1 MRENILNDLK
11 ETMKNQDKQKLSVIR
26 SIKEAIMLEEIKNKS
41 ELNDEEVISIIAKQ
55 VKTRKESIIEFEK
68 GKRQDLIEKT
78 TNEIKILET
87 YLPEQINLED
97 AKKLIDE
104 VFQEVNPTSPKDMG
118 KIMGLITPK
127 LKGRFDMKEASQ
139 IIKDK
144 INNI

>member
-1 MRENILNDLK
+1 MREKILNDLK

-41 ELNDEEVISIIAKQ
+41 ELNDEEIISIIAKQ

-68 GKRQDLIEKT
+68 GNRQDLIEKT
-78 TNEIKILET
+78 TNEIKILKT
-87 YLPEQINLED
+87 YLPEQISLEE
-97 AKKLIDE
+97 AKKIIDE
-104 VFQEVNPTSPKDMG
+104 VFQEAKPTSSKDMG

>member
-1 MRENILNDLK
+1 MREKILNDLK

>member
-1 MRENILNDLK
+1 MREKILNDLK

-41 ELNDEEVISIIAKQ
+41 ELNDEEIISIIAKQ

-68 GKRQDLIEKT
+68 GNRQDLIEKT

-87 YLPEQINLED
+87 YLPEQISLEE
-97 AKKLIDE
+97 AKKIIDE
-104 VFQEVNPTSPKDMG
+104 VFQEANPTSSKDMG

>member
-1 MRENILNDLK
+1 MREKILNDLK

-41 ELNDEEVISIIAKQ
+41 ELNDEEIISIIAKQ

-68 GKRQDLIEKT
+68 GNRQDLIEKT

-87 YLPEQINLED
+87 YLPEQISLEE
-97 AKKLIDE
+97 AKKIIDE
-104 VFQEVNPTSPKDMG
+104 VFQEAKPTSSKDMG